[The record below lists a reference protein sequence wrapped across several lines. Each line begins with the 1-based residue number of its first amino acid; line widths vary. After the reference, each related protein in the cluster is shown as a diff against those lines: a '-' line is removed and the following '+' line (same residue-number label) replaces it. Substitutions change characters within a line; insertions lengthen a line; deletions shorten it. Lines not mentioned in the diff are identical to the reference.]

1 MAKVVLGVSS
11 SIAIYKACEIVRQ
24 LLKRGHGVQVIMTKN
39 ATKFISPRLFE
50 ALTGNQV
57 LVDLWKKTEA
67 GRIQHISLASETELL
82 VVAPATA
89 NVLAKMA
96 TGIADD
102 FLSTFYLAVNCP
114 VLVAPAMN
122 EAMYLHPRT
131 QANLELLRRDGVVVC
146 EPGRGDLA
154 CGEVGWGRLAEV
166 DSLVEMAE
174 RLLTSL
180 QKWKGKKVLITAG
193 PTREPLD
200 PVRFLS
206 NRSSGKMGYA
216 LAAEAKRRGAEVVL
230 ISGPT
235 SLLPP
240 RGVELI
246 RVETAAEMKLE
257 VERHLAPAEI
267 IIMAAAV
274 ADFRPTEV
282 WPEKWK
288 KQKGIPKVELE
299 PTEDILGFM
308 AHHPLRP
315 KKIIVGFAAETESL
329 EEEARK
335 KLEAKGLDL
344 IVANDVSAPHV
355 GFESDFN
362 KVLIL
367 NKQGKRIESG
377 VKSKQEISQ
386 LILEA
391 VEAYLEGSS

>member
-1 MAKVVLGVSS
+1 VV
-11 SIAIYKACEIVRQ
+11 I
-24 LLKRGHGVQVIMTKN
+24 
-39 ATKFISPRLFE
+39 
-50 ALTGNQV
+50 
-57 LVDLWKKTEA
+57 
-67 GRIQHISLASETELL
+67 
-82 VVAPATA
+82 
-89 NVLAKMA
+89 
-96 TGIADD
+96 
-102 FLSTFYLAVNCP
+102 
-114 VLVAPAMN
+114 
-122 EAMYLHPRT
+122 
-131 QANLELLRRDGVVVC
+131 C

-274 ADFRPTEV
+274 ADFRPAEV

-344 IVANDVSAPHV
+344 IVANDVSTPHV